1 MKYGSYYVLYDAK
14 YYGKQCVAKKEHTEA
29 NEYSERLLK
38 QEKKVIDHLKNH
50 PCIVQ
55 PLVRPVNLSSVLL
68 MESMWMNLTDFI
80 TSQFYHNEVPILQD
94 VACGLN
100 YIHEQGI
107 IHCNLTGNSIL
118 LTENLRAKLSDFG
131 KSIFYRQKVVNTL
144 PLTADILDY
153 MPPEILKPIP
163 SYSTKVD
170 VFSFG
175 CVVIHTIT
183 QEPPIP
189 DCDKFVETYEA
200 GKYIMYSEINRR
212 SIIIKKLMDDFNDV
226 KFHDI
231 VLRCLQD
238 NSDKRPTA
246 EALCLLL
253 KKQNIAS
260 FEYGMF

>member
-29 NEYSERLLK
+29 KEYSERLLK

-55 PLVRPVNLSSVLL
+55 PLVRPVNPSSVLL

-80 TSQFYHNEVPILQD
+80 TNKQFYHNEVPILQD
-94 VACGLN
+94 VAYGLN
-100 YIHEQGI
+100 YIHNQGI

-118 LTENLRAKLSDFG
+118 LTEKLRAKLSDFG
-131 KSIFYRQKVVNTL
+131 KAIFYRQKVVNTL

-200 GKYIMYSEINRR
+200 GQYKMYSEIDRR
-212 SIIIKKLMDDFNDV
+212 SIIIKKLINDCNV
-226 KFHDI
+226 EFHDV

-238 NSDKRPTA
+238 SPDKRPTA
-246 EALCLLL
+246 EALSQLL
-253 KKQNIAS
+253 KKKEITS
-260 FEYGMF
+260 FKYGMF